1 MAEYISKNEAINAV
15 KSLESSMPAK
25 DNYAKGYDAA
35 LGRALIAVREVPTA
49 DVQPIRRGR
58 WMTSHPV
65 DIAKEFKCTACGG
78 LVELPVFAKKCYYDF
93 CPNCGARMDGEYD
106 E

>member
-1 MAEYISKNEAINAV
+1 MNEYISRDDV
-15 KSLESSMPAK
+15 RSMVLKYRADNPKKQTVWAMVISDMLRDLKEIPA
-25 DNYAKGYDAA
+25 
-35 LGRALIAVREVPTA
+35 A

-65 DIAKEFKCTACGG
+65 DIAKEFKCTTCGG

-93 CPNCGARMDGEYD
+93 CPNCGARMIQDGE
-106 E
+106 EE